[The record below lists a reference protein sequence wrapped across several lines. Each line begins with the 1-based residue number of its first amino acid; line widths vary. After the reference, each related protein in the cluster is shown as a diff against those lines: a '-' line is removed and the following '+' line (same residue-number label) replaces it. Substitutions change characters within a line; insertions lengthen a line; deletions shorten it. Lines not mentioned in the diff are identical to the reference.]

1 MERVHKRGALI
12 KVLDRRDLDLT
23 TGLGRGLLALL
34 SGLAEDE
41 RHRIVRRANEG
52 RTEARKKCTWAAGQS
67 SMPTSRP
74 RP

>member
-23 TGLGRGLLALL
+23 TGRGLLALL

-67 SMPTSRP
+67 SMLTSRP